1 MNKISQPQDKLAKE
15 YLTNIEIGKDF
26 LTIYLEKE
34 LLQKCDLSTLKIVP
48 NTFITDDIKS
58 LYADVIYKVKLKDN
72 KGVMYAYVL
81 IEHQSTL
88 DDLMPLRILKYQVA
102 ILENFVK
109 ENGKNCCLPLVPAFV
124 YYSGKVRSYPY
135 KTSINELFCKK
146 RVTSTCIA
154 WKFWFNTNR

>member
-72 KGVMYAYVL
+72 K
-81 IEHQSTL
+81 E
-88 DDLMPLRILKYQVA
+88 
-102 ILENFVK
+102 
-109 ENGKNCCLPLVPAFV
+109 
-124 YYSGKVRSYPY
+124 
-135 KTSINELFCKK
+135 
-146 RVTSTCIA
+146 
-154 WKFWFNTNR
+154 